1 MAVKKDAAK
10 KKASKK
16 DAASSSSSQGAK
28 KDAAARTASFKG
40 TDLQLASPDLHD
52 VRAHHDAYKPSAIG
66 AKAYATGDTVSFKGG
81 AEPTQ
86 GVIGHEA
93 AHIVQQRPGAKKDA

>member
-1 MAVKKDAAK
+1 MAAK
-10 KKASKK
+10 KDASKK

-40 TDLQLASPDLHD
+40 TGLQLASPDLHD

-66 AKAYATGDTVSFKGG
+66 AKAYASGGTISFKGG
-81 AEPTQ
+81 ADPTQ
-86 GVIGHEA
+86 GMIGHEA
-93 AHIVQQRPGAKKDA
+93 AHVVQQRSGPKKDA